1 MRVVGGKKKG
11 KKLILPLDKNTRP
24 LKDMLKE
31 SLFNILKHS
40 NVLNFKIE
48 NKNILDLFSG
58 VGSFGIEC
66 LSRGAKKVV
75 FFENLK
81 KTSEILRKNIIN
93 FNYEEKSKIIEVDIY
108 KKNSFSIFKEKF
120 GLVFLDLPFKEN
132 RVSEL
137 IDQIKNYKILEKNGL
152 KILHRHV
159 NANDIL
165 PSYLNILLKKKYGKS
180 KVIFAK
186 I

>member
-152 KILHRHV
+152 IILHRHV

-165 PSYLNILLKKKYGKS
+165 PSYLNILLKKKY
-180 KVIFAK
+180 
-186 I
+186 

>member
-152 KILHRHV
+152 IILHRHV

>member
-1 MRVVGGKKKG
+1 
-11 KKLILPLDKNTRP
+11 
-24 LKDMLKE
+24 MLKE

-152 KILHRHV
+152 IILHRHV

>member
-152 KILHRHV
+152 IILHRHV

-165 PSYLNILLKKKYGKS
+165 PSYLNILLKKKIRKIKS
-180 KVIFAK
+180 YLC
-186 I
+186 